1 MELSLLRTELPLHL
15 VHIRFDARSSEG
27 SDVSR
32 VHGKTLCLSLS
43 LSLSLVCPA
52 NERTDARL
60 KDCEK
65 VSSVCERLDAPTKLA
80 RQHGLR
86 QVSVARPASREAARA
101 SRERSQEH
109 RQVQGDEQGEGGR
122 PKMASRRGGGAARH
136 GDHAWSKIPKI
147 SSELFS
153 LTYGAMVVQ
162 VWASSAIRF
171 LASLQSP
178 FPPPRTRS

>member
-109 RQVQGDEQGEGGR
+109 RQVLYE
-122 PKMASRRGGGAARH
+122 S
-136 GDHAWSKIPKI
+136 
-147 SSELFS
+147 
-153 LTYGAMVVQ
+153 
-162 VWASSAIRF
+162 
-171 LASLQSP
+171 
-178 FPPPRTRS
+178 

>member
-65 VSSVCERLDAPTKLA
+65 VSSVCERLMRPQNSHDSTPSAGQRRTTSKSRSRARVSRALA
-80 RQHGLR
+80 G
-86 QVSVARPASREAARA
+86 
-101 SRERSQEH
+101 
-109 RQVQGDEQGEGGR
+109 
-122 PKMASRRGGGAARH
+122 
-136 GDHAWSKIPKI
+136 
-147 SSELFS
+147 
-153 LTYGAMVVQ
+153 T
-162 VWASSAIRF
+162 SAG
-171 LASLQSP
+171 P
-178 FPPPRTRS
+178 G